1 MKDEKLLGLLARRD
15 LMLAKNADLEGDIQT
30 LKHKSTGKRT
40 STIEMALSP
49 E

>member
-1 MKDEKLLGLLARRD
+1 MLSLLGRRD
-15 LMLAKNADLEGDIQT
+15 FMLSKNADLEGDIQSLNHRT
-30 LKHKSTGKRT
+30 TGKRT